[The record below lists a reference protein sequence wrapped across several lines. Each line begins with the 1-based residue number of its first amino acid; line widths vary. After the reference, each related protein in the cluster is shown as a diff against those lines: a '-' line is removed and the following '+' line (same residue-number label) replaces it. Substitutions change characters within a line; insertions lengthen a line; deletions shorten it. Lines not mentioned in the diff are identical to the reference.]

1 MRGRLARKC
10 SIIKRDAAPARCANT
25 SCLLLML
32 PSSPSADLSMDTVVY
47 LVYRL
52 ASYLTLNLGEDAAV
66 LAFMFC

>member
-1 MRGRLARKC
+1 
-10 SIIKRDAAPARCANT
+10 
-25 SCLLLML
+25 ML
-32 PSSPSADLSMDTVVY
+32 PSSPSADLSMDTVIY